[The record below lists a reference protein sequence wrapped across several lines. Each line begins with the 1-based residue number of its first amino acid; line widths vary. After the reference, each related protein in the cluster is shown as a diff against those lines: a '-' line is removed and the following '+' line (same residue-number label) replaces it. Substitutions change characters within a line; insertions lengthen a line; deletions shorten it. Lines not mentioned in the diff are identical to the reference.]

1 MTFNPGPWFLTVSK
15 NITLSFR
22 YDLHVLNCIT
32 IRHTYWS
39 DLSRLPVF
47 QPIYST
53 LLLGGFLKIVI
64 FIILTTWHHHWIFQ
78 TEDIMK
84 AKWYSKFNDLWPLIL
99 ADLVQNVIII
109 ISLSHGCTWIKLI
122 DFCYFILELLY
133 FKWKQK
139 IWTDGHWDVC
149 A

>member
-32 IRHTYWS
+32 IR
-39 DLSRLPVF
+39 
-47 QPIYST
+47 QPIGVTFQGFQSFNQFT
-53 LLLGGFLKIVI
+53 VPSCFAGFLKIVI

-78 TEDIMK
+78 TEDVMK

-139 IWTDGHWDVC
+139 IWTDGHRDVC